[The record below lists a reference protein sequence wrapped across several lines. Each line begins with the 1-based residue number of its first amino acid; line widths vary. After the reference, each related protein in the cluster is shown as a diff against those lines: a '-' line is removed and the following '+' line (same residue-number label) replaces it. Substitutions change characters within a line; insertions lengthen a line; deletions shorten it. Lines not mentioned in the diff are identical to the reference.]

1 MGEQQKKKKQ
11 SNKGRQLMKRQRTF
25 PDEDE
30 GEEVPRSPTAATIGE
45 LPLSAPQSSQISQA
59 SEARQFIFMPTPKV
73 HMQQSNN
80 NEDPDFEIPGFEFE
94 EDPAIRPRSVSEVKS
109 RLQQRQKQPI
119 SSGTRIIKFVGDGAI
134 TSKQLEKQK
143 TDKLKARKGNGK
155 AQQ

>member
-94 EDPAIRPRSVSEVKS
+94 EDPAIRPRSVSEQAVGETKNGQAKRKKGQWKSTTVK
-109 RLQQRQKQPI
+109 LFI
-119 SSGTRIIKFVGDGAI
+119 FGVTW
-134 TSKQLEKQK
+134 
-143 TDKLKARKGNGK
+143 KL
-155 AQQ
+155 